1 MQGTAIK
8 GSHWLEMD
16 LGQPVV
22 PTRMLLDWEAAYAD
36 IYDIQGRLTRSVGA
50 LCVVAIE
57 TSKIVERDGGE
68 SGGTG
73 NEERGNGEKR

>member
-16 LGQPVV
+16 LGRPVV

-36 IYDIQGRLTRSVGA
+36 IYDIQGRLTGSVGA
-50 LCVVAIE
+50 LCAVAMG
-57 TSKIVERDGGE
+57 TSNIVEREGGGGVGSDG
-68 SGGTG
+68 
-73 NEERGNGEKR
+73 K